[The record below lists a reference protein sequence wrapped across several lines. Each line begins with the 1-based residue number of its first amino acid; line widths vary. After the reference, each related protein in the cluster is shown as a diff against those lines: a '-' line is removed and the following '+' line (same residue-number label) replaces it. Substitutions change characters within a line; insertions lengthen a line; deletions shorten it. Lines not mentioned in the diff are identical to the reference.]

1 MNSKPECTSIN
12 LVSLESITVPLNIK
26 AAKTSNFISSFN
38 DDYPNEDLVLRN
50 INYSI
55 IIKIKDFLEYHV
67 DHPPKKILMPNPKK
81 DFKDCVDQWDYD
93 FINNCDVETILQLMN
108 AANFLQIN
116 SLLDLTSA
124 KIASMIKGK
133 NSEEIRRILNMEDDD
148 ENEIE
153 CAEEEKVDSDD
164 DNDEI
169 FRE

>member
-1 MNSKPECTSIN
+1 
-12 LVSLESITVPLNIK
+12 
-26 AAKTSNFISSFN
+26 
-38 DDYPNEDLVLRN
+38 
-50 INYSI
+50 
-55 IIKIKDFLEYHV
+55 
-67 DHPPKKILMPNPKK
+67 MPNPKK